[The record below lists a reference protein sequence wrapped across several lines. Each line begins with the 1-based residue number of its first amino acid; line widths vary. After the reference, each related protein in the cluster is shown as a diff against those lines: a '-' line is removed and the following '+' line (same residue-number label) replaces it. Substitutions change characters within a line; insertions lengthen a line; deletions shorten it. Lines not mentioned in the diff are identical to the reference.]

1 MSDIRNICVYCGSS
15 GRVDEAFKT
24 AAVEFGRLMAEDGV
38 GLVYGGGRVGLMGLL
53 ADSVAGNG
61 APVLGVIPHFLD
73 QLEVANP
80 NCTELIRTDTM
91 HARKTV
97 MAERSDA
104 FVVLPGG
111 FGTLDEAF
119 EILTWRQLK
128 LHSKPVVIVNVGGY
142 WDPLIALVDR
152 MIESGFA
159 REENRTLFR
168 VVDRVEDV
176 LPALREAP
184 EPQLDVRAKWL

>member
-1 MSDIRNICVYCGSS
+1 MTDIRNVCVYCGSS
-15 GRVDEAFKT
+15 GRVDDVHKI
-24 AAVEFGRLMAEDGV
+24 AATRLGEVMAQEGV
-38 GLVYGGGRVGLMGLL
+38 GLVYGGGRVGLMGLV
-53 ADSVAGNG
+53 ADAVFKGG
-61 APVLGVIPHFLD
+61 APVVGVIPHFLD

-128 LHSKPVVIVNVGGY
+128 LHAKPVVIVNIAGY
-142 WDPLIALVDR
+142 WDPLLVLIDR
-152 MIESGFA
+152 MVESGFA
-159 REENRTLFR
+159 REENRKLFA

-176 LPALREAP
+176 LPELRKAP
-184 EPQLDVRAKWL
+184 EPQVDVRTKWL